1 MEVHAHTHTER
12 KKFTH
17 YLWEFLMLFLAVFCG
32 FLAEYQLEQTIEHNR
47 EKQFM
52 RSIIE
57 DLKTDTA
64 TIRTILDDIEVRSHC
79 IDSMLFLLVP
89 NDVSEEAVKKSYSF
103 TYPALNN
110 LPLVFN
116 DRTITQLK
124 NAGNMRLIRN
134 QKVNDGIIQY
144 WNQVEVISKAMDRHM
159 AYRTKGREMETVIFN
174 VAKIFLDNNRRVNDP
189 ETPVQLVSHDKTLI
203 RQYANVIAYCGVMLN
218 SLLEQITEQKKL
230 AEELIDLIKKEYHL
244 SAVGRTLSE
253 K

>member
-1 MEVHAHTHTER
+1 MEVHHHSHTAR
-12 KKFTH
+12 KKWTH
-17 YLWEFLMLFLAVFCG
+17 YFWEFLMLFLAVFCG
-32 FLAEYQLEQTIEHNR
+32 FLAEYQLEHVIENKR

-57 DLKTDTA
+57 DLKSDTA
-64 TIRTILDDIEVRSHC
+64 TIRKILTDVEERSNN
-79 IDSMLFLLVP
+79 IDSMLLLLTG
-89 NDVSEEAVKKSYSF
+89 NDISDEAVVKAYSF

-144 WNQVEVISKAMDRHM
+144 WNHIEVITKAMDRHM
-159 AYRTKGREMETVIFN
+159 AYRTKGRDMETIIFN
-174 VAKIFLDNNRRVNDP
+174 VAEIFLNNNRRVHDP
-189 ETPVQLVSHDKTLI
+189 TEPVHLVSHDKILI
-203 RQYANVIAYCGVMLN
+203 RQYSNVIAYCGVMLN
-218 SLLEQITEQKKL
+218 SLQNQITEQNKL
-230 AEELIDLIKKEYHL
+230 ALELIELIKKEYHI
-244 SAVGRTLSE
+244 